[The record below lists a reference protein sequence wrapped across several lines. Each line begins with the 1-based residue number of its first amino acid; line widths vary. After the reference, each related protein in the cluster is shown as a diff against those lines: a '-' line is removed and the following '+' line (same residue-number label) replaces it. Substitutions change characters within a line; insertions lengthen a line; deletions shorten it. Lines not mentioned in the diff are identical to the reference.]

1 MEKLLK
7 RRRFF
12 NVITLFFLTGFLVF
26 PNISLAEDFDNIT
39 LRETAKYLELPGDR
53 VQELIDS
60 FISIF
65 HSEWTKLMMDPA
77 SSAEKTAVPIIMKR
91 AVQIQVLNHLLVDA
105 PIKTTFM
112 IIQGATKTARVLLL
126 QDYSHILNELEK
138 ESVNKAV
145 DYGMSVLLENEI
157 RMSPGAI
164 EFKYT
169 ARDSNK
175 ETAIFQYVIVYKPYD
190 ARKGEILIRFYSPG
204 YLEVP
209 KNQGGISATVGI
221 YTELESALPPFIV
234 DVRGNVENYKWVG
247 QPTIEID
254 FPPEVPDLGIRPLS
268 FWERLVLKPFEA
280 TIKDVEVIITKITG
294 QKIGLVDAWNTIKS
308 FVSGIANFSPAAI
321 FSSSEEKDTE
331 QAAIIEE
338 SVSSAPEIDSAPKPL
353 SILPGFDIT
362 PPPPPASS
370 ACADIRT

>member
-1 MEKLLK
+1 MRKLLK

-12 NVITLFFLTGFLVF
+12 NVATLFFLTVLLVF
-26 PNISLAEDFDNIT
+26 PNISLAEDFDDIT

-53 VQELIDS
+53 VHELINS
-60 FISIF
+60 FISVF
-65 HSEWTKLMMDPA
+65 HSEWTKLMIDPA

-91 AVQIQVLNHLLVDA
+91 VVQIQVLNHLLVDA

-112 IIQGATKTARVLLL
+112 IIQGATKAARVLLL

-145 DYGMSVLLENEI
+145 DYGMSVLLENEM

-164 EFKYT
+164 EFEYEP
-169 ARDSNK
+169 RQGGK
-175 ETAIFQYVIVYKPYD
+175 EKALIQYVIVYRLSDTKN
-190 ARKGEILIRFYSPG
+190 GEIIVRFYSPDS
-204 YLEVP
+204 LKPP
-209 KNQGGISATVGI
+209 KNKGSYWGALVM
-221 YTELESALPPFIV
+221 YTELEDDLPPFIV
-234 DVRGNVENYKWVG
+234 DVRGNVENCKWVG

-254 FPPEVPDLGIRPLS
+254 FPPEVPDLDIRPLS

-294 QKIGLVDAWNTIKS
+294 QKVGLIDTWDTIKS

-321 FSSSEEKDTE
+321 FSSSEEKNIE
-331 QAAIIEE
+331 QATIVEE
-338 SVSSAPEIDSAPKPL
+338 SVFSVPELDSAPIPL
-353 SILPGFDIT
+353 SILSDFDIT
-362 PPPPPASS
+362 PPPPPPPPPP
-370 ACADIRT
+370 RQ